1 MQCYEHQTQPAVAV
15 CRNCGKALCFDC
27 CKDAGQ
33 RIACG
38 AVCKD
43 ALLDEALI
51 ADRLKQS
58 LGIGSDVR
66 LPVSVVTYAL
76 FGLILLG
83 VATYTSVSRPQ
94 IDYLTFAMAAVFIV
108 MAGASYRNFRH
119 TCRRC

>member
-1 MQCYEHQTQPAVAV
+1 M
-15 CRNCGKALCFDC
+15 
-27 CKDAGQ
+27 
-33 RIACG
+33 CG

-83 VATYTSVSRPQ
+83 VATYTSVSRQQ
-94 IDYLTFAMAAVFIV
+94 IDYLTFAMAAVFFV

-119 TCRRC
+119 ACRRC